1 MLWGKKSQD
10 TRYHAFAVDYIK
22 KTVVSNGIVVTEMER
37 SGEICNRFGK
47 GN

>member
-1 MLWGKKSQD
+1 MPWGKKSQD

-22 KTVVSNGIVVTEMER
+22 KTVVSTRVVVTEME
-37 SGEICNRFGK
+37 SGEILDRFGK